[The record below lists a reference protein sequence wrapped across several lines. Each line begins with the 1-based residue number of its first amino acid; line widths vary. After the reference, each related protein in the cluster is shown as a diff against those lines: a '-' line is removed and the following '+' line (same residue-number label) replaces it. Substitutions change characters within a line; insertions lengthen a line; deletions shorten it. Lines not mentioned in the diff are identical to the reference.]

1 MKTSY
6 KAFPV
11 KVWCIFSKL
20 QTKTIQCSNKFIQN
34 QRKRQCWSGAFIIN
48 FEYIFIRLM
57 WLFILYSVPLTNL
70 MPLVSFYPPENLW
83 CSGVFRLIEKKPV
96 ALNRLTGIR
105 KHKKSFMKLHITYI
119 CSLVLVKNFYY
130 NKSLNKIFIF
140 TLLHFGSINVMKH
153 FLWCIF
159 SFFAVNYFQRKPS
172 VIEVFLTLLKHCK
185 VVWKTVLEPTQLT
198 FICSKS
204 TIETL
209 EKGVKYV

>member
-1 MKTSY
+1 
-6 KAFPV
+6 
-11 KVWCIFSKL
+11 
-20 QTKTIQCSNKFIQN
+20 
-34 QRKRQCWSGAFIIN
+34 
-48 FEYIFIRLM
+48 M
-57 WLFILYSVPLTNL
+57 WLFILYSVPFTNL
-70 MPLVSFYPPENLW
+70 MPLVSFYPPENIRKPLVFW
-83 CSGVFRLIEKKPV
+83 CFPTYRKKPV
-96 ALNRLTGIR
+96 ALNRLTGNR

-140 TLLHFGSINVMKH
+140 TLLHFGSINVMKP